1 LFFDPDTYCNCFTF
15 LPLSKK
21 SAVVFFLTKKLV
33 ENMPPFNLHL
43 SNGRVRLG
51 ARLGAPRPDPYRLY
65 TLNGQVFMDRSAVSS
80 IGALDVLAVAHIL
93 RTNDIVQLINGDGS
107 ITPLSQSDATDMLL
121 NENGFIPIARPSA
134 IPTIARRLPWH
145 TSAYVDLTGD
155 TELAGELIDITNAD
169 AEIVDLTD
177 ADAEIVDMSSD
188 DDGEVA
194 EFDVRGEP
202 CPICL
207 EHFNAGDRLVILSCD
222 GGHMFCEECYKK
234 QIEIDKKHIAETYAN
249 TPFEAARRQK
259 GALICACCR
268 GLSVKATVFKAKA
281 GGFGFNVFVR

>member
-1 LFFDPDTYCNCFTF
+1 
-15 LPLSKK
+15 
-21 SAVVFFLTKKLV
+21 
-33 ENMPPFNLHL
+33 MPSFNLYL
-43 SNGRVRLG
+43 DNGRVRSG
-51 ARLGAPRPDPYRLY
+51 TPRRVPVRNPYRLY
-65 TLNGQVFMDRSAVSS
+65 SLNGQVFMDRTAVSS
-80 IGALDVLAVAHIL
+80 IGALDVLAISHVL
-93 RTNDIVQLINGDGS
+93 RTNDIVQLINDDGS
-107 ITPLSQSDATDMLL
+107 VTPLTQSEATDMLL
-121 NENGFIPIARPSA
+121 NDNGFIPIARPHDSTA
-134 IPTIARRLPWH
+134 LTITRRLPFH
-145 TSAYVDLTGD
+145 TSAYIDLTGD

-169 AEIVDLTD
+169 AEVVDLTD

-249 TPFEAARRQK
+249 TPFEAARRRK